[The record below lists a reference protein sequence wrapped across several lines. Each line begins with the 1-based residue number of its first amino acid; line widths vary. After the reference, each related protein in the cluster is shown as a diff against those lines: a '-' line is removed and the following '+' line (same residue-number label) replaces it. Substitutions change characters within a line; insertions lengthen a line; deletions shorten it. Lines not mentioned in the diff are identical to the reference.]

1 MIWHDSAWLR
11 LAQQGSGCLGSSC
24 REFAQVG
31 LAQVCSDWVGLTMNG
46 IA

>member
-31 LAQVCSDWVGLTMNG
+31 LAQVCSEWIGLKWIG
-46 IA
+46 LV